1 MRIAYISLALM
12 LVVLSALLPTPPGLT
27 KDAQIML
34 GILAMAVILWITEA
48 IPAAATGL
56 LIMTLQPLLK
66 VVDAKEVFSSFGN
79 KAVFFILASF
89 MLAAAIEKYGLHK
102 RLAVKLLKIFGN
114 SPKMFIFGIM
124 LTGAFLSFIMQEH
137 AVAALLLP
145 ILTHILISNKIVP
158 KESNFGIVTMLSLTY
173 GVSIGSWGT
182 LLGGARNPLTIA
194 FLEEIGYSI
203 SFLDWMKLCMPIVF
217 ISLPLATFILLRLFP
232 PEAKNIGG
240 AIKHIEE
247 EVYEMGKIGK
257 NEKILICLVATTI
270 FLWIFFSDYLGIA
283 VIALASSSSLFILRL
298 IEWEDIEKR
307 VQWGIILLYG
317 GAITLGKGLEKTQ
330 AVYWLSSKIA
340 FFRNE
345 YIILIFII
353 LLTFL
358 LTNLMSNTAAVATML
373 PIAAG
378 IASQI
383 GMSKIIACMS
393 VAIAGGGAFLFV
405 VGTPSMAIAYSS
417 GYVSLK
423 HMAKAGTIVGI
434 VCMLIIFAIAIF
446 YWQYLLGL

>member
-1 MRIAYISLALM
+1 MRTAYISLALM
-12 LVVLSALLPTPPGLT
+12 LVVLSAMLPTMPGLT

-89 MLAAAIEKYGLHK
+89 MLAAAIEKHGLHK

-145 ILTHILISNKIVP
+145 ILIHILISNKIVP

-203 SFLDWMKLCMPIVF
+203 SFLEWMKLCMPIVF
-217 ISLPLATFILLRLFP
+217 ISLPLATYILLKVFP
-232 PEAKNIGG
+232 PEGG
-240 AIKHIEE
+240 DIKKAVRHIEE

-257 NEKILICLVATTI
+257 NEKILIGLVATTI

-298 IEWEDIEKR
+298 VDWEDIEKR

-373 PIAAG
+373 PISVG

-383 GMSKIIACMS
+383 GISKIIACMS

-423 HMAKAGTIVGI
+423 HMLKAGIIVGI
-434 VCMLIIFAIAIF
+434 VCMLIIFTIAIF